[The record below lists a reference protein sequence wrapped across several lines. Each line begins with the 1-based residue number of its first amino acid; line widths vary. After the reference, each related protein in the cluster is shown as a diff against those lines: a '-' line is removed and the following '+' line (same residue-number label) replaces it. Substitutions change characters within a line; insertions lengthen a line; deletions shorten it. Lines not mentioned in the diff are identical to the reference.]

1 MRRYWFALVLALGV
15 SVAQG
20 EVEVKVLTPQE
31 ASEVI
36 RRATAEVLVQMSLLD
51 LKPVA
56 EALREVRVQRGVK
69 VYLLTTAEGLTH
81 RASYTPSLALAGV
94 AVRYAPRVEGEFLV
108 VDRKM
113 ALVLKRDY
121 IGHALEE
128 ARPEPLVERF
138 YHAFVRAVPFA
149 VEEWVHRLYV
159 QEYLRR

>member
-1 MRRYWFALVLALGV
+1 M
-15 SVAQG
+15 
-20 EVEVKVLTPQE
+20 
-31 ASEVI
+31 
-36 RRATAEVLVQMSLLD
+36 
-51 LKPVA
+51 
-56 EALREVRVQRGVK
+56 QRGVK